1 MLYRRETLPIK
12 EEYAI
17 RLERNE
23 RRMAKWMFN
32 VRSEDRISA
41 EELSIRL
48 KSKSMREC
56 LQDRRLQL
64 FEIVI

>member
-12 EEYAI
+12 EEYVI
-17 RLERNE
+17 RLEKNE
-23 RRMAKWMFN
+23 RRMARWKFN

-48 KSKSMREC
+48 KSKSMRES

>member
-1 MLYRRETLPIK
+1 M
-12 EEYAI
+12 I

-23 RRMAKWMFN
+23 RRMARWMFN

-56 LQDRRLQL
+56 LPDRRLQL

>member
-12 EEYAI
+12 EKYMI

-23 RRMAKWMFN
+23 RRMARWMFN

-48 KSKSMREC
+48 KSKSMMEC